1 MHRIGLFIFD
11 MGGVVSRNND
21 FLTLIATYLGVTVP
35 EFHRCTGDDW
45 QRMMT
50 GKLSPVS
57 FWRRMAEE
65 MGLTI
70 KEDLFARYFHP
81 RVDPTMIQ
89 IVSQLKEKARVVVG
103 TNTIESHYGL
113 HQQLGDYDSFD
124 AVYASHLLGVAKPD
138 QRFYQ
143 KILKAECR
151 APSETVFIDD
161 LEENVDAARKMG
173 IFSIL
178 FIGAGELELQLSPFK
193 INSAG

>member
-1 MHRIGLFIFD
+1 MLIHRIGLFILD

-21 FLTLIATYLGVTVP
+21 FLTPIATHLGITVT
-35 EFHRCTGDDW
+35 EFYRRTGDDW

-50 GKLSPVS
+50 GKLSPAS

-65 MGLTI
+65 TGLTI
-70 KEDLFARYFHP
+70 REDLFARYFHP
-81 RVDPTMIQ
+81 CVDPTMIQ
-89 IVSQLKEKARVVVG
+89 IVSQLKDKARVVVG

-124 AVYASHLLGVAKPD
+124 AVYSSHLLGVAKPD

-143 KILKAECR
+143 KILEAEGQ

-161 LEENVDAARKMG
+161 LEENVTAARKIG

-178 FIGAGELELQLSPFK
+178 FTCAEELALQLSPFR
-193 INSAG
+193 